1 MFSPGLKFP
10 AEIRHVIWEEVAN
23 TPRNIDV
30 GWLLGGVVQYAEHE
44 DSIVLDEH

>member
-23 TPRNIDV
+23 TPRNIEV